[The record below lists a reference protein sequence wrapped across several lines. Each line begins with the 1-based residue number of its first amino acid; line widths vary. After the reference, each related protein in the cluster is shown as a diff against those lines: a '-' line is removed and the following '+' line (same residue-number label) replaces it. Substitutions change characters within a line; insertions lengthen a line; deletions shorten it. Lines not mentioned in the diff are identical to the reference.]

1 VTKLGA
7 VVRIDPTKN
16 KVSATIRL
24 SWIRSG
30 QPCGFLAASQRA
42 VWAAGAHCPASSGYG
57 VVARIDPRTNRTTRA
72 MTGFKAL
79 IGLVLGL
86 GSLWVADLDART
98 IDRVNPRTGRIIGR
112 LRVGGV
118 PLEVATGLG
127 SVWVGDGG
135 GRVLRVR
142 PQ

>member
-1 VTKLGA
+1 
-7 VVRIDPTKN
+7 
-16 KVSATIRL
+16 
-24 SWIRSG
+24 
-30 QPCGFLAASQRA
+30 
-42 VWAAGAHCPASSGYG
+42 
-57 VVARIDPRTNRTTRA
+57 